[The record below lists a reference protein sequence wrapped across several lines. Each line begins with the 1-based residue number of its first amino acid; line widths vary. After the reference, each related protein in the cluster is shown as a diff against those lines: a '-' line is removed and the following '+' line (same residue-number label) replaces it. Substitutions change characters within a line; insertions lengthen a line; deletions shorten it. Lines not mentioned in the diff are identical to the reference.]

1 MSDADDP
8 VGDDDDVGHSDDSLP
23 DWEFLGA
30 SGIDPTSLDPPSDE
44 LASFAQRAMARSVDL
59 LVVAVLSLALLAPQ
73 LQGQPGDGSVPRWA
87 KIAVAVVW
95 LGYEAATTA
104 LLGQTMGKLAT
115 GCRVADRHTG
125 DRPGFARSV
134 VRAAVIPGLI
144 PLLGVFSLLA
154 YFSAMFDR
162 REHRGLLDRLAGTV
176 VVKATPGVRGRG

>member
-1 MSDADDP
+1 MNDADDP
-8 VGDDDDVGHSDDSLP
+8 VGADDEVGRSNDISP

-30 SGIDPTSLDPPSDE
+30 SGIDPTSFDPPADA
-44 LASFAQRAMARSVDL
+44 LASFAQRAMARLIDL

-95 LGYEAATTA
+95 LGYEATTTA

-115 GCRVADRHTG
+115 GCRVADRRTG

-144 PLLGVFSLLA
+144 PLLGVIGLLA
-154 YFSAMFDR
+154 YPTAMLDR
-162 REHRGLLDRLAGTV
+162 REGRGLLDRLAGTV
-176 VVKATPGVRGRG
+176 VVKAIPGIKGRG